1 MTSHSAVNV
10 YNYVVI
16 IIMFVVLSIGIL
28 DLLQLHEICSKTTL
42 SVPMAQFYGS
52 LHTLVERSNE
62 HLYICKRIILSWTK
76 FEILN

>member
-28 DLLQLHEICSKTTL
+28 DLLQLHEICSDYFVSSHGT
-42 SVPMAQFYGS
+42 V
-52 LHTLVERSNE
+52 
-62 HLYICKRIILSWTK
+62 SWQLAHISRTQ
-76 FEILN
+76 